1 MAKHVSGLG
10 YLLTFV
16 ALLALATL
24 SLLLSFLHWTT
35 GDLVMSLVIAAA
47 KALLVLLF
55 FMHLI
60 EQRSANRLVVVVSF
74 GFAALLIG
82 LTAADVAT
90 RHLEPAR
97 VQPPQTDQF
106 YVR

>member
-1 MAKHVSGLG
+1 MVKHVSMFA
-10 YLLTFV
+10 YVATFV
-16 ALLALATL
+16 GLLVLATL
-24 SLLLSFLHWTT
+24 SLLLSFLHWPR
-35 GDLVMSLVIAAA
+35 GDLIVSLIIAGL
-47 KALLVLLF
+47 KALLVLFF

-60 EQRSANRLVVVVSF
+60 EQRFTNRVTVLVSL

-90 RHLEPAR
+90 RDTSPAGDEPPR
-97 VQPPQTDQF
+97 GDPF

>member
-1 MAKHVSGLG
+1 MAKHVSGIT
-10 YLLTFV
+10 YVLTFV
-16 ALLALATL
+16 GLLALATL

-35 GDLVMSLVIAAA
+35 GDLVVSLVIAAA
-47 KALLVLLF
+47 KALLVLMF
-55 FMHLI
+55 FMHLV
-60 EQRSANRLVVVVSF
+60 EQRAANRLTVVVSL

-90 RHLEPAR
+90 RHVVPAR
-97 VQPPQTDQF
+97 VRPPQTDKF